1 MHKIQS
7 MLATFARLCQ
17 NPFLATLR
25 GLTPFL
31 FLKPKM
37 IKQITQDT
45 LCDLITQAAHSPRL
59 RQNLNIHPAPEDEV
73 QRLAIAMEPG
83 TYVRIHRHPHTW
95 EMLTALRGRFLV
107 LTYDESG
114 KVTERLWL
122 GAETKLLEIPANTWH
137 SVLSLDEG
145 AVIFEVKHGAYQPV
159 QEQDYL
165 PGTPP
170 EGDERVKAT
179 LEWYAK
185 AEVGE
190 TFSL

>member
-1 MHKIQS
+1 
-7 MLATFARLCQ
+7 
-17 NPFLATLR
+17 
-25 GLTPFL
+25 
-31 FLKPKM
+31 M
-37 IKQITQDT
+37 IKQIDQDQ
-45 LCDLITQAAHSPRL
+45 LCDLITKAANSPRL
-59 RQNLNIHPAPEDEV
+59 RQNLNIHPAPEDDV

-107 LTYDESG
+107 LVYDASG
-114 KVTERLWL
+114 HVTERLGL
-122 GAETKLLEIPANTWH
+122 GAATRLREIPAHTWH
-137 SVLSLDEG
+137 RVVSLDEG
-145 AVIFEVKHGAYQPV
+145 GVIFEVKHGAYQPV

-190 TFSL
+190 VFSL

>member
-1 MHKIQS
+1 MI
-7 MLATFARLCQ
+7 TFTDLCLTG
-17 NPFLATLR
+17 FLATLR
-25 GLTPFL
+25 GLIPPPFQ
-31 FLKPKM
+31 KPTM
-37 IKQITQDT
+37 IKQISQDT

-59 RQNLNIHPAPEDEV
+59 RQNLNIHPAPEDDV

-107 LTYDESG
+107 LIYDNSG

-122 GAETKLLEIPANTWH
+122 GAETRLLEIPANTWH

-145 AVIFEVKHGAYQPV
+145 GVIFEVKRGAYQPV
-159 QEQDYL
+159 QEQDCL

-170 EGDERVKAT
+170 EGEEGVKDT
-179 LEWYAK
+179 LKWYAT

-190 TFSL
+190 VFGL

>member
-1 MHKIQS
+1 
-7 MLATFARLCQ
+7 
-17 NPFLATLR
+17 
-25 GLTPFL
+25 
-31 FLKPKM
+31 M
-37 IKQITQDT
+37 IKQINQDT
-45 LCDLITQAAHSPRL
+45 LCDLITKAAHSPRL
-59 RQNLNIHPAPEDEV
+59 RQNLNIHPAPEDDV

-107 LTYDESG
+107 LIYDNSG
-114 KVTERLWL
+114 NVTDRLWL
-122 GAETKLLEIPANTWH
+122 GAETRLLEIPANTWH

-145 AVIFEVKHGAYQPV
+145 GVIFEVKHGAYQPV

-170 EGDERVKAT
+170 EGDEGVKET

>member
-1 MHKIQS
+1 MKTLS
-7 MLATFARLCQ
+7 YDKLCQ
-17 NPFLATLR
+17 LSREALA
-25 GLTPFL
+25 
-31 FLKPKM
+31 
-37 IKQITQDT
+37 
-45 LCDLITQAAHSPRL
+45 SPRL
-59 RQNLNIHPAPEDEV
+59 RMNSNFHPQLSDPI

-83 TYVRIHRHPHTW
+83 TYIRIHRHPHTW

-107 LTYDESG
+107 LIYDNSG

-122 GAETKLLEIPANTWH
+122 GAETRLLEIPANTWH

-145 AVIFEVKHGAYQPV
+145 GVIFEVKRGAYQPV
-159 QEQDYL
+159 QEQDCL

-170 EGDERVKAT
+170 EGEEGVKET